1 MDRTSEKLTVFF
13 EEPFYVGIFER
24 VSDGK
29 LYVFIALRPSG
40 ILSRRA

>member
-13 EEPFYVGIFER
+13 EEPVYVGIFER

-29 LYVFIALRPSG
+29 L
-40 ILSRRA
+40 

>member
-24 VSDGK
+24 CPTENCT
-29 LYVFIALRPSG
+29 YAR
-40 ILSRRA
+40 